1 MKFIHR
7 LRRTFVLNNLNSN
20 KILSLLGL
28 CKKSGNLALGFDSCI
43 ESVNQKKS
51 QIILITRD
59 LSDNT
64 KQKLF
69 NQVDTNLI
77 YSTELSMDEIS
88 NFLGKICGIISVNN
102 KGFAKKI
109 ISFLNF

>member
-1 MKFIHR
+1 M
-7 LRRTFVLNNLNSN
+7 NNLNSN

-51 QIILITRD
+51 QIIRD

>member
-69 NQVDTNLI
+69 IKFRFQALYLFSNRLI
-77 YSTELSMDEIS
+77 
-88 NFLGKICGIISVNN
+88 
-102 KGFAKKI
+102 
-109 ISFLNF
+109 